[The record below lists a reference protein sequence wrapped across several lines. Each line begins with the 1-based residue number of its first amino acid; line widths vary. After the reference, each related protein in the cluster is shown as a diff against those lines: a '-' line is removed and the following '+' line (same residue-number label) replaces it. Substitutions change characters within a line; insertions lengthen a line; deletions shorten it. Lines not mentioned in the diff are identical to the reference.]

1 MMMKWFF
8 PSIGYGAIEVFSN
21 PGLEMFKGEPIKA
34 MAREIIQ
41 NSLDAVNNLDKPVYI
56 EFENSYRKL
65 SDFPGI
71 ESMREIIGKC
81 REFWRGQNDEKT
93 MKFIAEADKRLNSS
107 GIFVLRVSDYNTTG
121 VKGAFSSENEITP
134 WKSLVQGN
142 AFSVKIVIAQVE
154 VMELAR
160 RHHL

>member
-1 MMMKWFF
+1 
-8 PSIGYGAIEVFSN
+8 
-21 PGLEMFKGEPIKA
+21 

-142 AFSVKIVIAQVE
+142 AFSVKK
-154 VMELAR
+154 
-160 RHHL
+160 